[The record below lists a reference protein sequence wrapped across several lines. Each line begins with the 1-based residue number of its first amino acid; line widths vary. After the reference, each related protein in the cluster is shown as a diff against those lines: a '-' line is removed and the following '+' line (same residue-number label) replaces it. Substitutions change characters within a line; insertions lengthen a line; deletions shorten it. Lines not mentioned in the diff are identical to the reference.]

1 MFIAADARRY
11 FCIFSITSLF
21 FSLPVL
27 AAAAG
32 MAAVE
37 LLIKMQA
44 VAAEVAT
51 RIQIGVTQLCILKGF
66 KQAMESL

>member
-1 MFIAADARRY
+1 MEMMLAAIMAAA
-11 FCIFSITSLF
+11 
-21 FSLPVL
+21 